1 MKCKILVFV
10 VLVVFCITHACEG
23 ETVKLKNPAVAS
35 GLSFGWTFLPSLPLL
50 YCMATDN
57 EFLPAACVLSFSG
70 FMVGPSTGHFYA
82 ENRSWGNKSIGFR
95 SACAGIGLLGGV
107 GALGSIQS
115 EQWGAMDGWI
125 KVSVASGVVIFGSAL
140 IDICSCPQAVEKY
153 NQSIQDHGSLYFSP
167 QIDIKDESYGLS
179 ISYRF

>member
-107 GALGSIQS
+107 GVHSI
-115 EQWGAMDGWI
+115 GAMGGDGRLD
-125 KVSVASGVVIFGSAL
+125 KG
-140 IDICSCPQAVEKY
+140 ICSFRGCY
-153 NQSIQDHGSLYFSP
+153 FWFSLDRYLLLSP
-167 QIDIKDESYGLS
+167 SG
-179 ISYRF
+179 